1 MTSSRSREEMS
12 ALQQLALEDLMAMD
26 DSQILAEASEAGE
39 DIEATSSSLKMML
52 RESVAAELRSRLSDA
67 RQEIAQHRQTTASIS
82 PLPALDEI
90 KRRVREAFKAEPA
103 LGLAYRDGKE
113 QTESDWQSLY
123 EDLIEL
129 GAIAPDQNSD

>member
-39 DIEATSSSLKMML
+39 DVEAAASALKMML
-52 RESVAAELRSRLSDA
+52 RESVAAELRSRLLGA
-67 RQEIAQHRQTTASIS
+67 NQEIAQRRQTTASVS
-82 PLPALDEI
+82 RLPALDEI
-90 KRRVREAFKAEPA
+90 KRRVLEAFNAEPA
-103 LGLAYRDGKE
+103 LGLAYRDRKE
-113 QTESDWQSLY
+113 KTESDWQSLY

-129 GAIAPDQNSD
+129 GAIAPDQNDD